1 MQFNK
6 SEKDIDQQIQKIR
19 FILSDVDG
27 VLTDGALLIGSDGT
41 EYKKFH
47 VEDHSGAA
55 LSHFGGIPIGFL
67 SARFSKTTSIRAKE
81 MNIDICE
88 QGFLNKAKKFQ
99 EICNQNDLSYDEV
112 AYIGDGFV
120 DIPPMKLAGLSIAA
134 CNADNEVKESA
145 DVVTEKKG
153 GTGVLKEVVKII
165 LSKQGKMEEAMRA
178 MKEKVYDA

>member
-1 MQFNK
+1 MRFNK
-6 SEKDIDQQIQKIR
+6 SEKDIDQKVQNIR

-27 VLTDGALLIGSDGT
+27 VLTDGTLLIGSDET
-41 EYKKFH
+41 EYKRFH

-55 LSHFGGIPIGFL
+55 LSYFGGIPIGFL

-81 MNIDICE
+81 MNVDICE

-99 EICNQNDLSYDEV
+99 EICKQNNFSYDEV

-120 DIPPMKLAGLSIAA
+120 DIPPMKLAGLSIAVS
-134 CNADNEVKESA
+134 NADDEVKKSA
-145 DVVTEKKG
+145 DIVTEKKG
-153 GTGVLKEVVKII
+153 GTGVLKEVVKFI
-165 LSKQGKMEEAMRA
+165 LSKQGKMEEAMNA